1 MKKLFIIFLVS
12 FLFVFFPK
20 NVSAK
25 VLTNKEGTVELAKN
39 ETVNDDLIIGAKKV
53 VLNNTVNGDVFI
65 GAEETD
71 INGIINGNLHIGSG
85 KVSLKGQIKGNVYI
99 GTGNL
104 TINEST
110 IGGSLLIGAGSA
122 VIDNKSLIKGSVFA
136 GVGSITLDS
145 KINRNLYLGAGN
157 ASLQNNTKVGMDLY
171 YAYNESDNKI
181 SISDKAVIVGKTHSQ
196 KYNVNTKSADTKLIK
211 KQFESFKLVTKFLS
225 FVSTLVIGF
234 IFLKLFKN
242 YFTESSLV
250 LSQQFWKSLGIGFL
264 VFITFFPA
272 ILILLISIIGIP
284 LIGVLFLILF
294 LFIYLSKFVVS
305 LSLGNM
311 IAEKFKWNKLH
322 SFWVFV
328 LGLLAFYL
336 LKAIPVTSGLIS
348 FLAVTVGFGALT
360 INLFQKNK

>member
-1 MKKLFIIFLVS
+1 MKKIFTLFLISFLFIIS
-12 FLFVFFPK
+12 PK

-25 VLTNKEGTVELAKN
+25 ILTNKDGTVELAKN
-39 ETVNDDLIIGAKKV
+39 EIVNDDLIIGAKKV
-53 VLNNTVNGDVFI
+53 ILNNTINGDVFV
-65 GAEETD
+65 GAEETT
-71 INGIINGNLHIGSG
+71 INGIVNGNLHIGSG
-85 KVSLKGQIKGNVYI
+85 NVSLKGQVKGNVYI
-99 GTGNL
+99 GSGSVI
-104 TINEST
+104 INEST

-157 ASLQNNTKVGMDLY
+157 ASIQDNTKVGMDLY
-171 YAYNESDNKI
+171 YVYNESDNKI
-181 SISDKAVIVGKTHSQ
+181 NISNKAIIVGNTHSQ
-196 KYNVNTKSADTKLIK
+196 KYNVDTKTDTQVVK
-211 KQFESFKLVTKFLS
+211 KQFKSFKLAAKFMS
-225 FVSTLVIGF
+225 FVSTLIIGF
-234 IFLKLFKN
+234 IFLKLFKK

-250 LSQQFWKSLGIGFL
+250 LSQQSWKSLGIGFL

-272 ILILLISIIGIP
+272 ILILLISMVGIP
-284 LIGVLFLILF
+284 LIGVSFLILF

-311 IAEKFKWNKLH
+311 IAKKFNWNKLH
-322 SFWVFV
+322 SFWIFT

-336 LKAIPVTSGLIS
+336 LKAVPVAGGLIS

-360 INLFQKNK
+360 INLFKGNK